1 MPKHCIYDPVP
12 YHARLLDNRAF
23 SQSWVSFSALIT
35 LCALLHRVP
44 PRHSRQMQL
53 VENPPSIYSCY
64 ARCFFCGPPDD
75 SSLLRLGV
83 SCGVSLS
90 ENRLLDF
97 SLDWLL
103 SFDVLFFLDWR
114 LSLDSLL
121 SFSCLSLDRPFSFWR
136 WSFDRSFSLLR
147 WSFDRPLSFSRLS
160 LGWLLSL
167 ESLDLLRSLP
177 FDFFLD
183 FSFDASS
190 GSCFSAV
197 ELFSMIVPPRTCPRR
212 NPLIS
217 VRRACS
223 CLAIVDRAL
232 RGTVEFSV

>member
-1 MPKHCIYDPVP
+1 MPKHCIYNPVP

-90 ENRLLDF
+90 ENRLLDL
-97 SLDWLL
+97 SLDW
-103 SFDVLFFLDWR
+103 
-114 LSLDSLL
+114 
-121 SFSCLSLDRPFSFWR
+121 
-136 WSFDRSFSLLR
+136 
-147 WSFDRPLSFSRLS
+147 PLSFSRLS

-167 ESLDLLRSLP
+167 DSRDLLRSLP

-190 GSCFSAV
+190 RSCFSAV

>member
-1 MPKHCIYDPVP
+1 
-12 YHARLLDNRAF
+12 
-23 SQSWVSFSALIT
+23 
-35 LCALLHRVP
+35 
-44 PRHSRQMQL
+44 MQL

-90 ENRLLDF
+90 GNRLPDL

-103 SFDVLFFLDWR
+103 SFDLLFFLDWR

-121 SFSCLSLDRPFSFWR
+121 SFSCLSLDRPFPFLR
-136 WSFDRSFSLLR
+136 WSFDRS
-147 WSFDRPLSFSRLS
+147 LSFLRLT

-167 ESLDLLRSLP
+167 DSLDLLRSLP

-190 GSCFSAV
+190 RSCFSAV

-232 RGTVEFSV
+232 RGTVEFSVFCPVSLPIVSALALAWFCQ

>member
-12 YHARLLDNRAF
+12 YHARLLDNRVV
-23 SQSWVSFSALIT
+23 SHSWVSLGALIP
-35 LCALLHRVP
+35 LCARLHRVP

-75 SSLLRLGV
+75 STLLRLGV

-90 ENRLLDF
+90 GNRLHDL

-103 SFDVLFFLDWR
+103 SFDLLFFLDWR

-121 SFSCLSLDRPFSFWR
+121 SFSCLSLDRPFPFLR
-136 WSFDRSFSLLR
+136 WSFDRS
-147 WSFDRPLSFSRLS
+147 LSFLRLT

-167 ESLDLLRSLP
+167 DSLDLLRSLP

-232 RGTVEFSV
+232 RGTVEFSA

>member
-12 YHARLLDNRAF
+12 YHAWLLDHRAF
-23 SQSWVSFSALIT
+23 SHSRVSFGTLIT
-35 LCALLHRVP
+35 LCAILHRVP

-64 ARCFFCGPPDD
+64 ARCFFCGSPDD

-83 SCGVSLS
+83 SCGLGLS
-90 ENRLLDF
+90 ENSLLDL

-103 SFDVLFFLDWR
+103 SFDLLFFLEGR

-121 SFSCLSLDRPFSFWR
+121 SFLRL
-136 WSFDRSFSLLR
+136 SFDRL
-147 WSFDRPLSFSRLS
+147 LSFSRLS

-167 ESLDLLRSLP
+167 DSLDLLCFLS
-177 FDFFLD
+177 FDFFSD
-183 FSFDASS
+183 FAVDASS
-190 GSCFSAV
+190 RSCFSGV
-197 ELFSMIVPPRTCPRR
+197 ELFSVIVPPRTCPRL

-217 VRRACS
+217 ARRACS